1 MLLYIETNVGE
12 LQLVHC
18 LLLDNLSLPLKF
30 EGIQNIAIII
40 ANYYACSMLS
50 VCTMLYFRDMLA
62 SI

>member
-30 EGIQNIAIII
+30 EGIQNIAII
-40 ANYYACSMLS
+40 YS
-50 VCTMLYFRDMLA
+50 
-62 SI
+62 